1 MKENFDRTEPERKQI
16 YKILAVFWSVALT
29 IIFSYLMVWAGS
41 LNPSSG
47 PGNTMKTLDDIY
59 YRLDKD
65 ASATSSW
72 GLDSSANPTS
82 TMYTLQQIYDKTPKF
97 NSTPGSA
104 TSGAVCNFRTFYTD
118 SSTKLTGT
126 RAACYASTTATW
138 QKEGSDSWQG
148 INEDLDWAKQMG
160 ITGWWS
166 TTEIYSYCAA
176 AECTGTGATT
186 SIPYTYGTPGGWNGS
201 DDYTNFNN
209 SALQNYE
216 VITADSTNLGDC
228 MANTGDLVF
237 PDGSVWEKD
246 ATNAYSTKLAGCDTN
261 DSNAAAIWSAAGGTG
276 SQYAYARNAP
286 SALSMADAWD
296 GKKDLTSGANGTHSY
311 TNDYTNNDYYDRP
324 SQSWYANGGTSRLPM
339 IEEYEVARQ
348 GSWET
353 DETSLL
359 NGTSD
364 LTSYHWSTE
373 QFPTSVIYARV
384 FKPSDG
390 YASYGSVDYRY
401 ARLWVVVAQ

>member
-1 MKENFDRTEPERKQI
+1 MKNKHPKLH
-16 YKILAVFWSVALT
+16 KILVAIVSILVT
-29 IIFSYLMVWAGS
+29 ITIGYLITWADN
-41 LNPSSG
+41 LNPTSPPTNPTS
-47 PGNTMKTLDDIY
+47 KTLDDIY
-59 YRLDKD
+59 YELDKD

-72 GLDSSANPTS
+72 GLDSSASPTS
-82 TMYTLQQIYDKTPKF
+82 TMYTLQQIYDKTPDF
-97 NSTPGSA
+97 HNDPGNASTSD
-104 TSGAVCNFRTFYTD
+104 VCDSTTFYIDDIT
-118 SSTKLTGT
+118 LHTGT
-126 RAACYASTTATW
+126 RAACLANTKTW
-138 QKEGSDSWQG
+138 QKEGSGSWQG
-148 INEDLDWAKQMG
+148 INENLDWAKQMG

-373 QFPTSVIYARV
+373 QFPTSVSRARR
-384 FKPSDG
+384 FFPSSG
-390 YASYGSVDYRY
+390 YADDSNVLNQLN
-401 ARLWVVVAQ
+401 RLWVVVAQ